1 MTLSSGPIL
10 FLGLQCTVGSGDI
23 EAVFM
28 FYIDTGI
35 QYIFRRIYF
44 VLDIC
49 FSFRDVLLF

>member
-10 FLGLQCTVGSGDI
+10 FFRSTVGSGDI

-35 QYIFRRIYF
+35 QYIFRRVYF